1 MAQILTTNGPTVEA
15 TLPAIEPKRAPRK
28 APDSA
33 TGHVTDRVTDR
44 VTEQVTQP
52 PNLQPTEP
60 IAWQTAL
67 KRAIRSGRELCQALD
82 LPAELAS
89 SRAEADFPLFAPWEY
104 VARMQVG
111 NPRDPLLL
119 QILATEQE
127 MAFQPDALRDPVGD
141 SQAERLPGL
150 LQKYDRRVLMITTG
164 ACAIHCRYCFRRHYP
179 YDSAPR
185 GREGW
190 GQSLRSIAADPS
202 LDEVILSGGDP
213 LTLADSS
220 LAWLAEQI
228 GAMPHIR
235 RLRIHTRLPVVIPQR
250 VCAELLDWVRQ
261 SPLAIY
267 FVLHFNHAAEID
279 QPVRTALRQMRQ
291 AGATLL
297 NQAVML
303 RGVND
308 TCEAQAALCLS
319 LVNEHVVPYYVHQLD
334 PVQGAMHFAVP
345 DSTAVAIMADLQ
357 RKLPGYAVP
366 KLVREIAGQPSKSWV
381 RGDASEFV
389 DS

>member
-1 MAQILTTNGPTVEA
+1 MAQILTANGSNVEA
-15 TLPAIEPKRAPRK
+15 TLPANRPKHAPSK
-28 APDSA
+28 SPNSA
-33 TGHVTDRVTDR
+33 TDRATELAIQPSDR
-44 VTEQVTQP
+44 
-52 PNLQPTEP
+52 QPTQP

-67 KRAIRSGRELCQALD
+67 KRAVRSGRELCQALNI
-82 LPAELAS
+82 PVELAS
-89 SRAEADFPLFAPWEY
+89 HRAEADFPVFAPWEY

-119 QILATEQE
+119 QVLAGEQE
-127 MAFQPDALRDPVGD
+127 MAAQPDALRDPVGD
-141 SQAERLPGL
+141 GQAERLPGL

-164 ACAIHCRYCFRRHYP
+164 ACAVHCRYCFRRHYP
-179 YDSAPR
+179 YDAAPR

-190 GQSLRSIAADPS
+190 GKSLRSIADDPS

-213 LTLADSS
+213 LTLADGS

-228 GAMPHIR
+228 GAMEHIR

-261 SPLAIY
+261 SPLTIY

-279 QPVRTALRQMRQ
+279 QPVRTALRQLRH

-308 TCEAQAALCLS
+308 SCEAQTALCLS
-319 LVNEHVVPYYVHQLD
+319 LVNEHVLPYYVHQLD
-334 PVQGAMHFAVP
+334 RVQGAMHFAVT
-345 DSTAVAIMADLQ
+345 DATAVAIMAEMQ
-357 RKLPGYAVP
+357 TKLPGYAVP
-366 KLVREIAGQPSKSWV
+366 KLVREIAGQPSKTWITHS
-381 RGDASEFV
+381 A
-389 DS
+389 

>member
-1 MAQILTTNGPTVEA
+1 MAQILAVNGSTVEA
-15 TLPAIEPKRAPRK
+15 TLPANQPKQASQQ
-28 APDSA
+28 AA
-33 TGHVTDRVTDR
+33 G
-44 VTEQVTQP
+44 QP
-52 PNLQPTEP
+52 PEP

-67 KRAIRSGRELCQALD
+67 KQAIRSGRELCQALN
-82 LPAELAS
+82 LPAGLAS
-89 SRAEADFPLFAPWEY
+89 SEAEADFPLFAPREY
-104 VARMQVG
+104 VRRMQLG

-119 QILATEQE
+119 QILAGELE
-127 MAFQPDALRDPVGD
+127 LAPQPSALRDPVGD
-141 SQAERLPGL
+141 GQAERLPGL
-150 LQKYDRRVLMITTG
+150 LHKYDRRILMITTG

-185 GREGW
+185 GRTGW
-190 GQSLRSIAADPS
+190 GESLRNIAADPA

-213 LTLADSS
+213 LTVADSS

-228 GAMPHIR
+228 GAMGHIR

-250 VCAELLDWVRQ
+250 VCVELLNWVRQ

-279 QPVRTALRQMRQ
+279 QSVRTALRQLRH

-308 TCEAQAALCLS
+308 SCEAQTALCVS
-319 LVNEHVVPYYVHQLD
+319 LANEQVLPYYVHQLD

-345 DSTAVAIMADLQ
+345 DATAIAIMEDVRCQ
-357 RKLPGYAVP
+357 LPGYAVP
-366 KLVREIAGQPSKSWV
+366 KLVREIAGQPSKTWIT
-381 RGDASEFV
+381 
-389 DS
+389 

>member
-1 MAQILTTNGPTVEA
+1 MAQILTTNGSNVEA
-15 TLPAIEPKRAPRK
+15 TLPANTPNHAPSKVPDWAMEP
-28 APDSA
+28 
-33 TGHVTDRVTDR
+33 VTRLP
-44 VTEQVTQP
+44 TEP
-52 PNLQPTEP
+52 PAGQPTGP

-67 KRAIRSGRELCQALD
+67 KRAIRSGHELCQALN

-89 SRAEADFPLFAPWEY
+89 PRAEADFPLFAPWEY
-104 VARMQVG
+104 VARMQEG

-119 QILATEQE
+119 QVLAGEQE
-127 MAFQPDALRDPVGD
+127 MAPQPDALRDPVGD
-141 SQAERLPGL
+141 GPAERLPGL
-150 LQKYDRRVLMITTG
+150 LHKYDRRVLMITTG

-179 YDSAPR
+179 YDTAPR

-190 GQSLRSIAADPS
+190 GQSLLSIADDPS

-220 LAWLAEQI
+220 LAWLATQI
-228 GAMPHIR
+228 GAMTHIR

-250 VCAELLDWVRQ
+250 ICAELLDWVRQ
-261 SPLAIY
+261 SPLTIY

-279 QPVRTALRQMRQ
+279 QPVRTALRQLRQ

-308 TCEAQAALCLS
+308 TCEAQTALCLS
-319 LVNEHVVPYYVHQLD
+319 LVNEHVLPYYVHQLD

-345 DSTAVAIMADLQ
+345 DASAVAIMAEMQ
-357 RKLPGYAVP
+357 TKLPGYAVP
-366 KLVREIAGQPSKSWV
+366 KLVREIAGQPSKTWITHS
-381 RGDASEFV
+381 A
-389 DS
+389 